1 MLDTKEHYK
10 LYKDGKHWVAAKIV
24 TAAGVAFLSTAII
37 SMGGGKAN
45 ADNVNTANSSPT
57 VALSTAS
64 PSSTVSPQNN
74 GSNGVSQSKAS
85 VSSTNPQTNQGQTSP
100 NSNVTTTSSQ
110 QNQNAKQTKSA
121 DISGSNGG
129 NSTASQSSGTSNGI
143 NVDVPH
149 KGLTDAVN
157 KAQQTGVEVTQ
168 GQTQHQETTADK
180 SNEVQ
185 DQIKKDYANQASQI
199 QDATKKQEAVND
211 AKNTANDHSKLDQ
224 AVDDAKKNGVNVVK
238 DNDKTVSGSTTDAS
252 KVQSE
257 ISSDYKTQVD
267 DINKVNTEYKNAL
280 DKYNEQ
286 KKELASNNADIAE
299 DYVKGTWTNGQ
310 LRDFL
315 NQANGNVAYISAGSN
330 IKLTDNST
338 TKNSSLQDDI
348 NAGKVDKSKFASD
361 VQNEASDYHEIHKG
375 DTWVYQNVTTVT
387 DVNGQTHNIDLKYTA
402 NSVTPS
408 SYSNYPVYVMVDS
421 KRLGI
426 HTLNG
431 NVSYHVEIVD
441 HDTGKPVTVNAL
453 VGIGDLDFGQG
464 VEVKGADKTVLLGN
478 HQHAK
483 DGSDYKGCYSD
494 VDYQDN
500 SSAIGNMSGGDG
512 GFDPNGQG
520 WFIVPSTSSF
530 DYTFYDILNPQGT
543 VDHNPSN
550 GMEAYLQTLGSI
562 PLPFK
567 TVTPPSRPTVHYHYD
582 QADIPNVKA
591 NYHLTDLSV
600 TPQNHKDVESGTI
613 TGDTDASINGGTVVA
628 GDKLTF
634 PVTNSNLPANRTD
647 DMHSYEVVDK
657 LDNDVKYTG
666 YKATLGG
673 KDVSDQ
679 FTPELSQNSDGTW
692 TIKLSANKTLLDQ
705 MNADKSKEFVVPTI
719 DIYGEAL
726 NDNSEIDN
734 SVKTFING
742 HEVQSNTVDVHTPT
756 MNPTKD
762 VVQDVGNQSSIN
774 NKDLTIGQYFDY
786 KLNSSERPKDYK
798 GTTTEWGGTD
808 YLDKD
813 HVEFTGQWQVFTD
826 HDFQLA
832 DGTVV
837 KKGTDIS
844 KYFTM
849 TYDANTGKF
858 SVEANKDFL
867 NIMNLDANKK
877 TVQSWSVFIQCRAIK
892 DGEAENTWIETYN
905 GKARKSNTVKN
916 KIVSP
921 KKTET
926 PVKEKGE
933 HKTETPK
940 KEEAKPNTLKSE
952 NIEKASPQKASP
964 QKEVSVSPQPI
975 MAAATPLTEP
985 EKAPE
990 KQAMPQTGE
999 DSNDEAIIAGL
1010 LSLTAVVG
1018 TVGLGLRRKRYG
1030 E

>member
-224 AVDDAKKNGVNVVK
+224 AVDDAKKNGVDVVK
-238 DNDKTVSGSTTDAS
+238 DNDKTVSGSPEDANKVKDEISKDYQSQTDA
-252 KVQSE
+252 
-257 ISSDYKTQVD
+257 
-267 DINKVNTEYKNAL
+267 INKDKEQYKEAL
-280 DKYNEQ
+280 DKYNQEM
-286 KKELASNNADIAE
+286 KKYDNQGLAMDGVDSSTIKQELKLDKSPDATMTYEPLTSDATFSFGAPTYSSTGCDSKQALVVVAKDKSGISGDIAKVTCSNINATYGGKKINKIVATYS
-299 DYVKGTWTNGQ
+299 DLKPGDGLTNPDTFDNSKGNPF
-310 LRDFL
+310 LRIYSDPTDGFWY
-315 NQANGNVAYISAGSN
+315 NNSDGVTVTYQYYDENGNLINLNDNDAYMTVGSLNNSNGTATAKEHLEKATLDSDGKAIALKDSSVSAHDKTLYSDKNNDNNQKEWDVTGS
-330 IKLTDNST
+330 
-338 TKNSSLQDDI
+338 
-348 NAGKVDKSKFASD
+348 DKAYYGSGVFA
-361 VQNEASDYHEIHKG
+361 
-375 DTWVYQNVTTVT
+375 
-387 DVNGQTHNIDLKYTA
+387 
-402 NSVTPS
+402 
-408 SYSNYPVYVMVDS
+408 
-421 KRLGI
+421 
-426 HTLNG
+426 LNG
-431 NVSYHVEIVD
+431 NSVKMTFSTDNQDCKNATVWVQMSTTIPQTPV
-441 HDTGKPVTVNAL
+441 KPKA
-453 VGIGDLDFGQG
+453 
-464 VEVKGADKTVLLGN
+464 
-478 HQHAK
+478 
-483 DGSDYKGCYSD
+483 
-494 VDYQDN
+494 
-500 SSAIGNMSGGDG
+500 
-512 GFDPNGQG
+512 
-520 WFIVPSTSSF
+520 
-530 DYTFYDILNPQGT
+530 
-543 VDHNPSN
+543 
-550 GMEAYLQTLGSI
+550 
-562 PLPFK
+562 
-567 TVTPPSRPTVHYHYD
+567 PTIHYHYD
-582 QADIPNVKA
+582 KADIPNVKA
-591 NYHLTDLSV
+591 SYHLTDLSV

-786 KLNSSERPKDYK
+786 KLNSSERPKDYR

-877 TVQSWSVFIQCRAIK
+877 TVQSWSVFIQCKAIK

-921 KKTET
+921 K
-926 PVKEKGE
+926 
-933 HKTETPK
+933 KTETPK